1 MKKTKIQTCGSFDGE
16 FYSITISYNN
26 FHTTTIDGLSKED
39 MLELQ
44 SCVNCMLIEDELD
57 GSGIAS

>member
-1 MKKTKIQTCGSFDGE
+1 MEKSKIQTCGSYDGE

-26 FHTTTIDGLSKED
+26 YHTTTLDGLSEED

-44 SCVNCMLIEDELD
+44 SCINCMLIEDEPNGVGLT
-57 GSGIAS
+57 S